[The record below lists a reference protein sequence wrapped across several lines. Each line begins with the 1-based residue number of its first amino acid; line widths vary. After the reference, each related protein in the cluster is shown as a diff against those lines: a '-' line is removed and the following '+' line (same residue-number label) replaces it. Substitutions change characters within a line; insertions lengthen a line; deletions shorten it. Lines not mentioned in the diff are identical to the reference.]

1 MTFASKVKETKVALE
16 VLGVDHRIKLLES
29 RPVAIGGGGG
39 SSSGAASNTFGTI
52 AISGQ
57 SNVVADS
64 STDTLTLAA
73 GSNITLTTN
82 ATTDTVT
89 IAASSASS
97 MIIQEVDGSPTGT
110 PTTLKVTN
118 GALTDNGDGSFT
130 LNTSGA
136 GSSPGGATGN
146 IQFNNAGSFG
156 GGNNLHWL
164 DASNRLSVG
173 AGVSPSGTVHA
184 LAMSAGP
191 TFLTSVST
199 VVVATSL
206 APNDASISGSLKGW
220 YKADA
225 EAYADN
231 DPVGTIT
238 DQSGGSRNLTQAAA
252 GSKPIFKT
260 AILNSQPVYR
270 FDGTDDIV
278 ASTAVMSDFIA
289 NNAYTVF
296 VVGSAVSIGTNGAST
311 YNNDAFVAD
320 SKGYFGFNLKSV
332 GTFHVYNWD
341 GSDDKTTNTLST
353 NAFHIIQGR
362 HESGNIISQIDA
374 DAENSVA
381 SGNTADLTGTFRA
394 GIGLSNSFANVD
406 IAEIIVY
413 NTALTGLQRAGISK
427 YLVDKY
433 ALTGNTNATQ
443 LDNLYE
449 WRASN
454 GTTVVGS
461 IDPSGNLT
469 QVTGN
474 HTITAG
480 NSTITAGNLTL
491 GSTISLSKVAVTSTG
506 TTTRNLV
513 LRQIAAQTADYV
525 QGTNSADT
533 VNWGVT
539 KDGWGYFG
547 LAVPTASKVLSV
559 GGLSQF
565 EDNITIRRGDNAGF
579 TITGTGGAGDSW
591 VFQTNDATTYG
602 RPWMQLSSPSS
613 AVDAGIQ
620 LGTLVATSGVT
631 SQNGRP
637 IVFETRR
644 WTGSASTGEGMGL
657 RGIRTSD
664 SAGDYYLAVQAGT
677 VTSWAGVGQ
686 TTTAKFN
693 KAGKFQILAG
703 LSTSFASAGGTI
715 FGHIS
720 DSTVGGAETD
730 IYTNTL
736 PANTLGTN
744 ADRVEATYGGN
755 FVTGGTELT
764 QLKAYFA
771 GTAIWDSTALAPS
784 TGTTS
789 WRVFVEIVRVS
800 STVVRYTVSLNTT
813 GATGYVY
820 AACGELTG
828 LTLSGTNDIKITG
841 TSSGVGSG
849 AGDIVGK
856 MGLVR
861 WNSA

>member
-1 MTFASKVKETKVALE
+1 MTLGTKVKDTLIALE
-16 VLGVDHRIKLLES
+16 VLGVNNRIKLLES

-39 SSSGAASNTFGTI
+39 SSSSGAASNTFGTI

-118 GALTDNGDGSFT
+118 GALVDNGDGSFT
-130 LNTSGA
+130 LNTAGA

-449 WRASN
+449 WRASD

-480 NSTITAGNLTL
+480 NLTLTAGTLTL
-491 GSTISLSKVAVTSTG
+491 TSGSAVINANTATARPLILRGATSQSVNLLEVQSVATTVLGGITKEGYGFFG
-506 TTTRNLV
+506 TTGPH
-513 LRQIAAQTADYV
+513 TA
-525 QGTNSADT
+525 GTFLT
-533 VNWGVT
+533 VNGISRFNE
-539 KDGWGYFG
+539 G
-547 LAVPTASKVLSV
+547 
-559 GGLSQF
+559 
-565 EDNITIRRGDNAGF
+565 ITIARGDNSGF
-579 TITGTGGAGDSW
+579 AITETGSGNGYAWSFITG
-591 VFQTNDATTYG
+591 DATAFG
-602 RPWMQLSSPSS
+602 RSWMSLTSNNAP
-613 AVDAGIQ
+613 VDSGVSLQIQ
-620 LGTLVATSGVT
+620 AATSGVT

-637 IVFETRR
+637 IMFSSNY
-644 WTGSASTGEGMGL
+644 WDGSASKVEGAGL
-657 RGIRTSD
+657 RTIRISD
-664 SAGDYYLAVQAGT
+664 VAGNYYLAVQMGT
-677 VTSWAGVGQ
+677 VVNWAGAAA

-693 KAGKFQILAG
+693 KTGKFQILAG

-771 GTAIWDSTALAPS
+771 GTAIWDSTALAPA